1 VPIITEA
8 DALRAA
14 EQLRALGPRTVI
26 ITTAPSDS
34 ATTPNDVLTTL
45 VVTDQGRW
53 RLTLPKC
60 HGEYTGTGDL
70 FAALVLGARSRGDP
84 WHVAVHRA
92 GSAVGAVLSRTRSNS
107 ELALISDPPLVTTAP
122 LIGHLTQI

>member
-1 VPIITEA
+1 MTEA

-26 ITTAPSDS
+26 ITTAPSDASSSDS
-34 ATTPNDVLTTL
+34 AARDMLTTL
-45 VVTDQGRW
+45 LVTDQGRW

-60 HGEYTGTGDL
+60 PGEYTGTGDL

-92 GSAVGAVLSRTRSNS
+92 GSAVGAVLARTHSHG
-107 ELALISDPPLVTTAP
+107 ELALISDPPLITTAP
-122 LIGHLTQI
+122 LIGQLTQI